1 MFDVDEDGAL
11 SFGEINQLNHTVG
24 NPLFTTPIEYA
35 SIILEDNFHY
45 QKVINNIP
53 KIKIPEEMLEKDE
66 EENRRNG
73 TR

>member
-45 QKVINNIP
+45 QK
-53 KIKIPEEMLEKDE
+53 
-66 EENRRNG
+66 
-73 TR
+73 TC